1 MHNRLN
7 KSSPGACNILE
18 MMKYRHREE
27 AIVVRVWGQWA
38 REGSGVVVRGCLCGA
53 GHMHTALAAVLAL
66 PGFPS
71 SPRGTRSVSAV
82 LCTCTCISDF
92 LKLDV
97 IKVNRRE

>member
-66 PGFPS
+66 PVSQAAPEVPDLSALFCALA
-71 SPRGTRSVSAV
+71 RASV
-82 LCTCTCISDF
+82 IF
-92 LKLDV
+92 
-97 IKVNRRE
+97 